1 METAHALH
9 RERLERDLAGSDL
22 AKVKQL
28 AEENLELKLRL
39 GLLLRLLISK
49 GVIDA
54 HELRSH
60 GCRGSPHVGKCG
72 AWLLTLRHSVEHSLA
87 AYGQS
92 AQA

>member
-1 METAHALH
+1 MQVH

-49 GVIDA
+49 GVINA
-54 HELRSH
+54 HEY
-60 GCRGSPHVGKCG
+60 
-72 AWLLTLRHSVEHSLA
+72 A
-87 AYGQS
+87 AMV
-92 AQA
+92 AQPRPT